1 MYNNNSKYR
10 NDKNNSN
17 NIFKNYNKNYILNDF
32 IGIINN
38 DFN

>member
-1 MYNNNSKYR
+1 MYNDKYK
-10 NDKNNSN
+10 NDKNNLN